1 LRRGPKILSLLVFR
15 SDRPITVEKFHAL
28 GGARS
33 PEHINTCEALRSAPE
48 AHFKAKL
55 EAILDAYAAVEEVAL
70 MLVLSPN

>member
-1 LRRGPKILSLLVFR
+1 LQ
-15 SDRPITVEKFHAL
+15 
-28 GGARS
+28 
-33 PEHINTCEALRSAPE
+33 SAPE

>member
-1 LRRGPKILSLLVFR
+1 
-15 SDRPITVEKFHAL
+15 VEKFHAL

-33 PEHINTCEALRSAPE
+33 PEHINTCEALQSAPA